1 MSSER
6 RTVRAT
12 HRFFD
17 DLDEQLSS
25 ERGPNGEP
33 SINDFQVVEL
43 FPIIERFASSFDSLP
58 ELIDGNARYRVLVT
72 SGVLV
77 ARIAVTARLAVDGAV
92 ELIALDV
99 DLAAGWN

>member
-1 MSSER
+1 VSSER

-12 HRFFD
+12 HQFFA
-17 DLDEQLSS
+17 DLDVQLSS

-43 FPIIERFASSFDSLP
+43 FPIIERFAIGFDGLP
-58 ELIDGNARYRVLVT
+58 ELIDGNTRYRVLVT

-77 ARIAVTARLAVDGAV
+77 ARIAVTAQLAADEAV
-92 ELIALDV
+92 ELVALDI
-99 DLAAGWN
+99 DLTAGWE